1 MGTIDLSKV
10 SGLSGKVGPLVFYVT
25 KNGKQVFRNHVKP
38 TDPGTPKQ
46 LAHRAKFGLANKA
59 LSPLNKAI
67 TRGHPGDPNAYRA
80 MVGKAYREAIEG
92 EYPDFTFNYSKIQV
106 ASGRLPL
113 PDEIRM
119 EYHREAR
126 EAAFTWDPLHPDG
139 TRVGKGNDRVYV
151 VSFNTALPLEV
162 KTVQR
167 GFRSAGRATVPLPRE
182 WQPATTYFWL
192 YFAAYDFR
200 HHSNSLF
207 FALG

>member
-46 LAHRAKFGLANKA
+46 VAHRAKFGLANKA

-92 EYPDFTFNYSKIQV
+92 EYPDFTFNYSKIRV

-126 EAAFTWDPLHPDG
+126 EAAFTWNPLHPEG

-167 GFRSAGRATVPLPRE
+167 GFRSAGQATVPLPRE
-182 WQPATTYFWL
+182 WQPAATCFWL

>member
-1 MGTIDLSKV
+1 M
-10 SGLSGKVGPLVFYVT
+10 
-25 KNGKQVFRNHVKP
+25 
-38 TDPGTPKQ
+38 
-46 LAHRAKFGLANKA
+46 
-59 LSPLNKAI
+59 NKAI

-139 TRVGKGNDRVYV
+139 TRVGKGNDRVFV
-151 VSFNTALPLEV
+151 VCFNTALPLEV
-162 KTVQR
+162 KTLQR
-167 GFRSAGRATVPLPRE
+167 GFRSAGHASIPLPRK
-182 WQPATTYFWL
+182 WRPAATCFWL
-192 YFAAYDFR
+192 YLTAYNFENL
-200 HHSNSLF
+200 SNSVF
-207 FALG
+207 FALS

>member
-46 LAHRAKFGLANKA
+46 VAHRAKFGLANKA

-92 EYPDFTFNYSKIQV
+92 EYPDF
-106 ASGRLPL
+106 R
-113 PDEIRM
+113 D
-119 EYHREAR
+119 
-126 EAAFTWDPLHPDG
+126 
-139 TRVGKGNDRVYV
+139 
-151 VSFNTALPLEV
+151 
-162 KTVQR
+162 
-167 GFRSAGRATVPLPRE
+167 
-182 WQPATTYFWL
+182 
-192 YFAAYDFR
+192 
-200 HHSNSLF
+200 HSNSLF